1 MKYKFISFL
10 IKIQNFISRHY
21 IMKNIAVAGSPKQ
34 MSRLRNG
41 HRVRV
46 SGAMEGSGFNL
57 LVDPAKFDQMSRSFS
72 RGAAAQIQLSP
83 EELMA
88 NKKAF
93 MEGSMEGQGIFAGG
107 KIKKLNK
114 RLVSNVLKV
123 AKKTGTT
130 LGKPFEKTVQ
140 INPFT
145 LGYDIGHDVIG
156 PEVVHAF
163 GRQTEEEYKRDQAKK
178 KAAAAAG
185 KGCKGGKVNVGKTL
199 KKGFQKVGKTLAKAE
214 EAVRENPTSRAIVKK
229 VLPVV
234 AKIAVT
240 AAAQRAGLDP
250 AATKELSNLGAQ
262 GTTAGL
268 SEAGYGLYAG
278 QGLYAGAH
286 RGGSLLGP
294 VSRMPEV
301 GSLAIGGTL
310 MSHTNPAMISDAMGA
325 NFAMNSQLPPQYQRG
340 GVRFR

>member
-1 MKYKFISFL
+1 
-10 IKIQNFISRHY
+10 
-21 IMKNIAVAGSPKQ
+21 MKNIAVAGSPKQ

-46 SGAMEGSGFNL
+46 SAAMEGSGFNL
-57 LVDPAKFDQMSRSFS
+57 LVDPAKFDQMSRSFA
-72 RGAAAQIQLSP
+72 RGSASQIQLSP

-93 MEGSMEGQGIFAGG
+93 MEGTMEGQGIFAGG
-107 KIKKLNK
+107 KMKKLNK

-145 LGYDIGHDVIG
+145 LGYDIGHDVIA
-156 PEVVHAF
+156 PELIHAM
-163 GRQTEEEYKRDQAKK
+163 GRQTEEEYNAKK
-178 KAAAAAG
+178 RKAASGG
-185 KGCKGGKVNVGKTL
+185 KVKGGKVNIGKAF
-199 KKGFQKVGKTLAKAE
+199 KKVGKTLAKAE
-214 EAVRENPTSRAIVKK
+214 EAVRKNPTSRAIVKK

-250 AATKELSNLGAQ
+250 AATKELSSLGAQ

-278 QGLYAGAH
+278 A
-286 RGGSLLGP
+286 RGGAMCGGALLGP
-294 VSRMPEV
+294 PSRMPEM
-301 GSLAIGGTL
+301 GSLAVGGTL
-310 MSHTNPAMISDAMGA
+310 MSSMNPAMRSDAMSA
-325 NFAMNSQLPPQYQRG
+325 NFAMNTQLPPQFQRG
-340 GVRFR
+340 GVRFV